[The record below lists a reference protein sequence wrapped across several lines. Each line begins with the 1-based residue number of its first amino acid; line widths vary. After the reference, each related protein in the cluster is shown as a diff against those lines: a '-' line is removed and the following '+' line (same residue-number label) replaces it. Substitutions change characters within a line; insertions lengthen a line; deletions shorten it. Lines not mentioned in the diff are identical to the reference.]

1 MKAEVQCPAGSPRSS
16 SLEIRENSALIL
28 KLMDRRV
35 KEEMAKSS
43 ESLAEIQKISLQKL
57 ENETIQFGK
66 AKLGMKFPKA
76 FKDHKWTDRFVSQ
89 YEKSEKASQ
98 QKFIIYVEK
107 RLDHE
112 AQLSPTQTLTKKM
125 AKPQLSSRRT
135 R

>member
-1 MKAEVQCPAGSPRSS
+1 
-16 SLEIRENSALIL
+16 
-28 KLMDRRV
+28 
-35 KEEMAKSS
+35 
-43 ESLAEIQKISLQKL
+43 
-57 ENETIQFGK
+57 
-66 AKLGMKFPKA
+66 
-76 FKDHKWTDRFVSQ
+76 VSQ
-89 YEKSEKASQ
+89 YEKSEKASH